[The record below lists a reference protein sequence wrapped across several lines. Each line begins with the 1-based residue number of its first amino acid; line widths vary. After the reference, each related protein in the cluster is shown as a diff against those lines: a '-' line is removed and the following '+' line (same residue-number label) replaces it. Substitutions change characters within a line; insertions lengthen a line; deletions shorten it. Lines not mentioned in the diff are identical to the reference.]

1 MANIRLQ
8 TILKKQVEEIAKEK
22 KCEQSI
28 AFICLILKEVF
39 GLDEFEIEEAITDGG
54 MDKGIDAIFEKEDD
68 GENILYVVQSKF
80 FDKNPDKTIDENSKN
95 LVVEA
100 VSNYILGDY
109 PLNNLNKK
117 LKQKVELYRGRLSK
131 GSIDR
136 VGLLFFTNGQRP
148 GSNIISELDKFK
160 QDQEGQVF
168 YEILTEEDLFS
179 IFLPVSASTVKSVE
193 LKVVKDSGVGEK
205 SFLGLPD
212 VDMIQGKVFKVDV
225 AFLARVVE
233 VNPNIFSANVRA
245 YQSLRNKVNEQIAS
259 TLRDPDLIKEFIY
272 LNNGI
277 TVICDDFQL
286 KPGGEIVE
294 IEKPSIIN
302 GCQTGSTILEVYKEG
317 KIEENVGFVLVRLV
331 KTKNESVKEKIIKAS
346 NTQTAIKS
354 RDLISE
360 EKIQKELESQFEQ
373 LGYYYDRKK
382 GLHRDKPKE
391 KIVDLEKAAQA
402 YLALYLRKPAD
413 AKNKKSEIYKSYYEQ
428 IFNKDLTANQLLVSW
443 RLLNKVHEKI
453 KELRKTAN
461 EEKKSILGNSVLH
474 LLPLFEEW
482 ALKPENKTHLD
493 FEDNPDS
500 IDEVFDSKSEK
511 VINRLIAVINKIK
524 NKRADFNSQYFFKSS
539 NSLSEIL
546 QNKEGKVEYSLEIH
560 RGNAKRIKDLRYYKP
575 DKYSVDGQKYHS
587 ITHWN
592 DLFVR
597 LIELYAD
604 KNDIEEGNL
613 SFIDSGSRMLLTNNP
628 SSEEKKLRKKL
639 KSGLWL
645 LTNFSSK
652 YLSRFCFALAK
663 ELNLDLK
670 IKLRPTRFREQRK
683 YRKK

>member
-8 TILKKQVEEIAKEK
+8 TILRKQVEEIAKEK
-22 KCEQSI
+22 EYNQSI
-28 AFICLILKEVF
+28 AFICLMLKEVF

-80 FDKNPDKTIDENSKN
+80 FDKNPDKTMDENSKN

-100 VSNYILGDY
+100 VSNYVLGDY

-117 LKQKVELYRGRLSK
+117 LKQKIELYRERLSK

-148 GSNIISELDKFK
+148 GFNIISELDKFK

-179 IFLPVSASTVKSVE
+179 IFLPASASAVKSVE

-212 VDMIQGKVFKVDV
+212 VDVIQGKVFKVDV

-233 VNPNIFSANVRA
+233 ANPNIFSANVRA

-277 TVICDDFQL
+277 TVICDDFQP
-286 KPGGEIVE
+286 KPGGEIIE
-294 IEKPSIIN
+294 IKKPSIIN

-443 RLLNKVHEKI
+443 RLLNKMHEKI

-493 FEDNPDS
+493 FEGNPDS
-500 IDEVFDSKSEK
+500 IGEVFDSKWEK
-511 VINRLIAVINKIK
+511 VTDRLIAVINKIK
-524 NKRADFNSQYFFKSS
+524 NKRVDFNSQYFFKSS

-546 QNKEGKVEYSLEIH
+546 QNKEGKVEYLLEIY
-560 RGNAKRIKDLRYYKP
+560 RGNANRIKDLRYYKP
-575 DKYSVDGQKYHS
+575 DKYSVDGQKYYS

-613 SFIDSGSRMLLTNNP
+613 SFIDSGSRMLLINNP
-628 SSEEKKLRKKL
+628 STEEKKLRKKL
-639 KSGLWL
+639 KSNLWV

-663 ELNLDLK
+663 ELNIELR
-670 IKLRPTRFREQRK
+670 IQLRPTRFREQRK